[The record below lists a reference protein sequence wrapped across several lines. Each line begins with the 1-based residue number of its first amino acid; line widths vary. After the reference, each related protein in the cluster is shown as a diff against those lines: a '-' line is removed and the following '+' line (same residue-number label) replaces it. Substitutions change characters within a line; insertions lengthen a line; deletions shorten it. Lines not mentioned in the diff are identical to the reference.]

1 MQQIGVILVDDHTIV
16 RQGLRR
22 VLELNPQLKILGEAS
37 DGEAAVELARTA
49 CPDVILMDV
58 NMPGTNGIEASKI
71 ILQEM
76 PQTKIIAL
84 TVSEDDQIFDL
95 IRAGISAYLL
105 KDVDAQELVKAIE
118 DVYEGRSVVHPR
130 VTARLFGELNRLA
143 TRPPVNEQ
151 LEQLT
156 SREREVLKLI
166 GQGDSNRDIAETLF
180 ISEKTVKNHITN
192 ILRKLGAKDRTQA
205 AIFAIKSH
213 LIEP

>member
-1 MQQIGVILVDDHTIV
+1 MHQIGVILVDDHTIV
-16 RQGLRR
+16 RQGLKR
-22 VLELNPQLKILGEAS
+22 VLELNPQISVLGEAS
-37 DGEAAVELARTA
+37 DGESAIELARSLN
-49 CPDVILMDV
+49 PDVILMDV
-58 NMPGTNGIEASKI
+58 NMPGINGIEASKI

-76 PQTKIIAL
+76 PQAKIIAL
-84 TVSEDDQIFDL
+84 TVNEDDQVFEL
-95 IRAGISAYLL
+95 I
-105 KDVDAQELVKAIE
+105 
-118 DVYEGRSVVHPR
+118 R

-143 TRPPVNEQ
+143 SRPQSNDQ

-166 GQGDSNRDIAETLF
+166 GKGDSNRDIAECLY

-192 ILRKLGAKDRTQA
+192 ILRKLDAKDRTQA

>member
-1 MQQIGVILVDDHTIV
+1 MHQIGVILVDDHTIV
-16 RQGLRR
+16 RQGLKR
-22 VLELNPQLKILGEAS
+22 VLELNSQIAVLGEAS
-37 DGEAAVELARTA
+37 DGESAIELARSLN
-49 CPDVILMDV
+49 PDVILMDV
-58 NMPGTNGIEASKI
+58 NMPGINGIEASKV

-84 TVSEDDQIFDL
+84 TVSEDDQVFEL

-105 KDVDAQELVKAIE
+105 KDVDTDELLKAIE
-118 DVYEGRSVVHPR
+118 EVYEGRSVVHPR

-143 TRPPVNEQ
+143 SRPQSNDQ

-156 SREREVLKLI
+156 AREREVLKLI
-166 GQGDSNRDIAETLF
+166 GKGDSNRDIAECLY